1 MVLLGI
7 VVAVSLKGSNRTV
20 NSYQLSVISYSNFY
34 LGLHV
39 IAWWESLQ
47 FFAVEIRELMKLSPQ
62 KCANYQ
68 RGLRAASLIAST
80 L

>member
-1 MVLLGI
+1 MGRVTENGR
-7 VVAVSLKGSNRTV
+7 KYKRH
-20 NSYQLSVISYSNFY
+20 SNFY
-34 LGLHV
+34 LGLHAF
-39 IAWWESLQ
+39 AWLESLQ
-47 FFAVEIRELMKLSPQ
+47 FFAVENRELMKLSPQ